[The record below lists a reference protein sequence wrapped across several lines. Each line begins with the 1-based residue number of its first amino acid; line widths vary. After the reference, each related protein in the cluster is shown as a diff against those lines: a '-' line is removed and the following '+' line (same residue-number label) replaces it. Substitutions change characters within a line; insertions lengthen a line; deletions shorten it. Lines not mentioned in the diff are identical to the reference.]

1 MSKDIPHRCQAQR
14 YSQRYCGSAHMDMTE
29 HVTGKQKGK
38 IMDARWKNTIGPGIA
53 IIALVVTIAAFVCVY
68 EVLASSTGR
77 QMAGSIFWRTS
88 DNSLGESLAGAAA
101 VALNDWVFVIG
112 GYDASGSSLSAV
124 SRARVSNIGSPGA
137 WQTVRPL
144 TTPLDGHAAVVNSG
158 QIYVIGGFSGSPQR
172 GTYMSE
178 VNADGSLGA
187 WQSTGDLPTERYAL
201 AAVVAQGHVYAIG
214 GYSTVPIRSI
224 VRAQILPDG
233 HLGLWA
239 RQDETLPSPLY
250 RLTAVVH
257 GGYIYVIGG
266 RPTTDSVS
274 RSMYRSQLQ
283 GDGSLG
289 EWEDLGE
296 ILPEGRADHTSF
308 VVGDTLY
315 VVGGTN
321 GTAPQNTVYAFHL
334 GSQVSRLDDAPS
346 LPAARSRAASAL
358 VSRGAVFAY
367 VAGGLDGSGQPVDTV
382 YYARLSP
389 LGPYFPAVS
398 KAGLN
403 TSTLT
408 VTLTPTTPPTPTHT
422 PTATQIAT
430 ATATPTRAPTATPTF
445 TPTPGGSLLPD
456 LEIQKSANP
465 TTVSR
470 GGALSFEIR
479 VRNNGPLDARN
490 VTVDN
495 TLPDVLTFL
504 SASGEGF
511 FCGVAPN
518 FHVRCTRLLLP
529 GSSSGNG
536 VWHTITINT
545 IVELTAGNSLLNHV
559 EVSSSTG
566 DANMDDNQAEVTVIV
581 TSLQPPLPP
590 LPTITIPAF
599 TLPSV
604 PLPTL
609 PTLALPAI
617 TVEPPAWPALPRL
630 RLSGGS

>member
-1 MSKDIPHRCQAQR
+1 MDERIPQGLIRMSSWLVAP
-14 YSQRYCGSAHMDMTE
+14 
-29 HVTGKQKGK
+29 
-38 IMDARWKNTIGPGIA
+38 TILMILVF
-53 IIALVVTIAAFVCVY
+53 LVVAWPGMAQPASPQSTIAWATPTNLPEALDSAASVVVGNWLY
-68 EVLASSTGR
+68 VLGGRNSSGNPVDTVRRARINNDGSLEEWQSTGVLPK
-77 QMAGSIFWRTS
+77 GLYGHS
-88 DNSLGESLAGAAA
+88 A
-101 VALNDWVFVIG
+101 VA
-112 GYDASGSSLSAV
+112 
-124 SRARVSNIGSPGA
+124 
-137 WQTVRPL
+137 
-144 TTPLDGHAAVVNSG
+144 VNNR
-158 QIYVIGGFSGSPQR
+158 IYVIGGYSNAYERACYVATVTSPDGELSDWDPTTPLPDGQQRATHAAVAASGSLYVLGGLR
-172 GTYMSE
+172 GSTVLNTAYRAPISP
-178 VNADGSLGA
+178 DGTVGEWQPERNLPDDQPLFRLGA
-187 WQSTGDLPTERYAL
+187 
-201 AAVVAQGHVYAIG
+201 VAYDGHVYI
-214 GYSTVPIRSI
+214 
-224 VRAQILPDG
+224 
-233 HLGLWA
+233 
-239 RQDETLPSPLY
+239 
-250 RLTAVVH
+250 
-257 GGYIYVIGG
+257 IGG
-266 RPTTDSVS
+266 RADTITGPISNEVH
-274 RSMYRSQLQ
+274 RAAI
-283 GDGSLG
+283 GADGGLG
-289 EWEDLGE
+289 SWFEVGANL
-296 ILPEGRADHTSF
+296 LPEGRADQVSLRAGNQLF
-308 VVGDTLY
+308 VI
-315 VVGGTN
+315 GGTN
-321 GTAPQNTVYAFHL
+321 GTASQSSVYVIQLSATGTPTVTTSTPLLEPRH
-334 GSQVSRLDDAPS
+334 
-346 LPAARSRAASAL
+346 RAAGALSA
-358 VSRGAVFAY
+358 SRYAY
-367 VAGGLDGSGQPVDTV
+367 IVGGLNDSVQQNSVFYWRLAEFAAAPRLLPLVLKN
-382 YYARLSP
+382 YAP
-389 LGPYFPAVS
+389 TPPP
-398 KAGLN
+398 
-403 TSTLT
+403 
-408 VTLTPTTPPTPTHT
+408 TLTPTTPPTPTHT